1 MGNLHPVN
9 LLLNGTPEEIRK
21 EALTCIEQG
30 SPGGH
35 FLLSSA
41 GGMAPH
47 TPLRN
52 LQAMALAMTEFR
64 RKGVA

>member
-9 LLLNGTPEEIRK
+9 LLLNGTPEEIRQ

-30 SPGGH
+30 SPGGR

-41 GGMAPH
+41 GGLAPH
-47 TPLRN
+47 TPLQN
-52 LQAMALAMTEFR
+52 LQAMAEVMTDYR
-64 RKGVA
+64 RK

>member
-21 EALTCIEQG
+21 EALTCFKQG
-30 SPGGH
+30 APGGR

-47 TPLRN
+47 TPLEN
-52 LQAMALAMTEFR
+52 LQAMALAMTDFR